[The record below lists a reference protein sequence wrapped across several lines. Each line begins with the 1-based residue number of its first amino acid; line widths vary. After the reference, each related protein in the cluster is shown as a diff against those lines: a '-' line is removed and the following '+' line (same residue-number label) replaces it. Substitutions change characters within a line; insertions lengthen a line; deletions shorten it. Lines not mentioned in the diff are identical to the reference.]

1 MIKSINPYYNEVYR
15 RGSDAIMNTLHKEN
29 SLFFKEENK
38 QMKELIWKLLL
49 GMSSSKDIHMW
60 EAEVKTLDKGIS
72 DEYTY
77 SLCREAE
84 TFFIEYLLIHYPEHQ
99 VLQEHFRSTDVVL
112 QEREL
117 VVHTMFVRILIEI
130 KELNVLEEDFG
141 YLLDDIGQ
149 IYRMNKLEV
158 LSFAKELRSNLNS
171 ITAKEQELHLRINA
185 LSRFANII

>member
-1 MIKSINPYYNEVYR
+1 
-15 RGSDAIMNTLHKEN
+15 MNTLHKEN
-29 SLFFKEENK
+29 SLFFREENK
-38 QMKELIWKLLL
+38 RMKELIWKLLL

-60 EAEVKTLDKGIS
+60 EAEVKTLDKDIS

-77 SLCREAE
+77 SLCKEAE
-84 TFFIEYLLIHYPEHQ
+84 TFFLEYLLIHHPEHQ
-99 VLQEHFRSTDVVL
+99 VLQEHFCSTDVVL

-130 KELNVLEEDFG
+130 KELNVLEEDFT
-141 YLLDDIGQ
+141 YLLNDIGQ
-149 IYRMNKLEV
+149 IYRMNKMEV

-171 ITAKEQELHLRINA
+171 ITPKEQELHLRINA